1 MAGVKQPGPERAWIE
16 DLPAY
21 LTEPSSAASF
31 DRRRLMDAWSD
42 IRRTA
47 TRDSHR
53 SSGHYAMPFEGRR
66 TSTALLPEYGD
77 HPVFDLMVPLER
89 RRVAAVLDA
98 WWPGEAKTGVVTL
111 QHRLKLWPP
120 EGDILR
126 GWEMRGRLRRLT
138 VLHWVPVLVYLWGK
152 YDGFMRIS
160 VTPQSRVLTSR
171 RYFRVGNSIVEHLFE
186 ELANAPVHTEG
197 AAR

>member
-1 MAGVKQPGPERAWIE
+1 MAGVRQPRPEQARID
-16 DLPAY
+16 DLPLY
-21 LTEPSSAASF
+21 LTESPSAGGF

-42 IRRTA
+42 IHRTA

-53 SSGHYAMPFEGRR
+53 PCGHYVMPFEGRR
-66 TSTALLPEYGD
+66 SCASSLPEYGD
-77 HPVFDLMVPLER
+77 YPVFEVMVPLER
-89 RRVAAVLDA
+89 RRVAAVLEA
-98 WWPGEAKTGVVTL
+98 WWPGEPAAGVIIL

-138 VLHWVPVLVYLWGK
+138 ALHWVPVLVYLWGK

-171 RYFRVGNSIVEHLFE
+171 RYFRLGNSIVEQLFQ
-186 ELANAPVHTEG
+186 ELAHTPVRTEG